1 MENGQVDLQSGGAQV
16 SRPPRVVDRV
26 QGVLGLQPTYDRHTL
41 TRGVDDGTQQSR
53 PLVIIQVWAF
63 AHRRGDLEH
72 RCTCSQPALDPPLG
86 QVGHNGSVELEV
98 AVERTGKCSNGS
110 LYQTFEL
117 IAVHRALHASG
128 SPASNRPASDSVL
141 KTCVETRTP
150 STPNSTSWTGE
161 TSTR

>member
-1 MENGQVDLQSGGAQV
+1 M
-16 SRPPRVVDRV
+16 
-26 QGVLGLQPTYDRHTL
+26 QGVLGLQATYDRHTP

-86 QVGHNGSVELEV
+86 QVGHDGSVELEV

-117 IAVHRALHASG
+117 IAVHRDPVGIVEKTELPRVERARARHRHRDQLERALHSLERICLVVWREIARE
-128 SPASNRPASDSVL
+128 AEEQLLRAA
-141 KTCVETRTP
+141 
-150 STPNSTSWTGE
+150 TGG
-161 TSTR
+161 